1 MRRHAGV
8 SVPRLLPGVMA
19 LVSALFAHAAPDT
32 LPEPLTLRAAL
43 AALVPD
49 HPDLARADAESALAR
64 AERDAAEA
72 RYGLSATL
80 EAEAR
85 YIDPSPLAPD
95 PDHNDSRAGLEL
107 RRRFYDFGRTAAL
120 QAAGEALVGSRAE
133 RARAAWQARRLDV
146 MARFF
151 DVLLADL
158 AFRVQD
164 EAMAIAYVRLDR
176 ARDRHELGQVSDIEL
191 LEFETRYQA
200 VREARFAAQARQRV
214 SRVQLAEA
222 LGRPGAM
229 PSVLIEPD
237 LSAVLAR
244 ALPEVTAMMAEV
256 AADSP
261 ELRAL
266 RIELAAAEARREA
279 AMAQNRPVLSGR
291 IGSYRYSRDFGSR
304 DRWRAGI
311 ILEWPFHDGGRR
323 QAATAAAQA
332 ERDRLAAELRARES
346 ALRSRVAELVERLA
360 VLRAARD
367 AARTR
372 SDYRELYLDRSRA
385 LYEMEV
391 AADLGDAMVLST
403 EARLRQA
410 EADYAYWLAWAELDA
425 LRGRLGEE
433 P

>member
-1 MRRHAGV
+1 MRGHTAGSIRGVLAGMAALAVALLAHAG
-8 SVPRLLPGVMA
+8 PA
-19 LVSALFAHAAPDT
+19 T
-32 LPEPLTLRAAL
+32 LPEPLTLQAAL
-43 AALVPD
+43 AAVAPD
-49 HPDLARADAESALAR
+49 HPDLARAGADSARAR

-72 RYGLSATL
+72 RYGLGATL
-80 EAEAR
+80 EVEAR

-95 PDHNDSRAGLEL
+95 PAHDDSRASLVL
-107 RRRFYDFGRTAAL
+107 RKRLHDFGQTAAL
-120 QAAGEALVGSRAE
+120 REAGEARVGGSAE
-133 RARAAWQARRLDV
+133 RARAALQARRLDV
-146 MARFF
+146 IGRFF

-191 LEFETRYQA
+191 LEFETRYQE

-214 SRVQLAEA
+214 SRVRLAEA
-222 LGRPGAM
+222 LGRPGAL
-229 PSVLIEPD
+229 PSVLVEPD
-237 LSAVLAR
+237 LSPLLAR
-244 ALPEVTAMMAEV
+244 PLPDTEAMMAEV
-256 AADSP
+256 IAASP

-266 RIELAAAEARREA
+266 HAELAAAEARRQA
-279 AMAQNRPVLSGR
+279 ALAQGRPVVRGEV
-291 IGSYRYSRDFGSR
+291 GAYEYSRDFGSR

-311 ILEWPFHDGGRR
+311 ILEWPFYSGGRR
-323 QAATAAAQA
+323 QAGTAAAQA
-332 ERDRLAAELRARES
+332 EYDRLAAGLRARES
-346 ALRSRVAELVERLA
+346 ALRVRVAELVERLA

-367 AARTR
+367 AAQTR

-391 AADLGDAMVLST
+391 ATDLGDAMVLST

>member
-1 MRRHAGV
+1 VRGHAAGRIPV
-8 SVPRLLPGVMA
+8 LITGMMA
-19 LVSALFAHAAPDT
+19 LATALFAHAAPDP
-32 LPEPLTLRAAL
+32 LPEPLTLQAAL
-43 AALVPD
+43 AALAPD
-49 HPDLARADAESALAR
+49 HPDLARAEADSALAR
-64 AERDAAEA
+64 AELDAADA
-72 RYGLSATL
+72 RYGLSARL

-95 PDHNDSRAGLEL
+95 PGHDDSRAALEL
-107 RRRFYDFGRTAAL
+107 RKRLHDFGQTAAL
-120 QAAGEALVGSRAE
+120 QAAGGALVGSRAE
-133 RARAAWQARRLDV
+133 RARAALQARRLEV

-176 ARDRHELGQVSDIEL
+176 ARDRRELGQMSDIEV
-191 LEFETRYQA
+191 LELETRYQE

-214 SRVQLAEA
+214 TRVRLAEA
-222 LGRPGAM
+222 LGRPGALS
-229 PSVLIEPD
+229 SVLVEPD
-237 LSAVLAR
+237 LSGVLAR
-244 ALPEVTAMMAEV
+244 PVPEIPAVVAEVT
-256 AADSP
+256 ADSP

-266 RIELAAAEARREA
+266 RSELAAAEARRQA
-279 AMAQNRPVLSGR
+279 AMAGGRPVLSGQV
-291 IGSYRYSRDFGSR
+291 GAYEYSRDFGSR

-311 ILEWPFHDGGRR
+311 ILEWPLYSGGRR

-332 ERDRLAAELRARES
+332 EYDRLLAELRARES
-346 ALRSRVAELVERLA
+346 ELRARVTELVERLT

-391 AADLGDAMVLST
+391 ATDLGDSMVLST